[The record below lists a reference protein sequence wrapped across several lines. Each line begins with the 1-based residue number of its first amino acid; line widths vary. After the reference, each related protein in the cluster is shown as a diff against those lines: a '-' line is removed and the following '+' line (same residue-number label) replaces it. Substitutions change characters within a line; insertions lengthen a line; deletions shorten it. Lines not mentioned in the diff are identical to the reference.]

1 MSLVSQ
7 LRPFELGLIIGQN
20 VQRYDAER
28 RGRPWTAAQRMIKIN
43 QCRSVDFIQTPTSR
57 LTTRDNGLKLLGE
70 GSGDG
75 WRSAVKTPFT
85 IREVTGSNRKT
96 VIPAERTGG

>member
-1 MSLVSQ
+1 MK
-7 LRPFELGLIIGQN
+7 ELGFIIGQN
-20 VQRYDAER
+20 LQIYDAER
-28 RGRPWTAAQRMIKIN
+28 HGRPWTAAQRMIKIN

-57 LTTRDNGLKLLGE
+57 LTTHYNGLKRLRE
-70 GSGDG
+70 GFGDG

-96 VIPAERTGG
+96 VIPAERTVG

>member
-1 MSLVSQ
+1 MKQ
-7 LRPFELGLIIGQN
+7 LGLIIGQN

-28 RGRPWTAAQRMIKIN
+28 HGHPWTAAQRMIKIN

-57 LTTRDNGLKLLGE
+57 LTTHYNGLKLLG
-70 GSGDG
+70 GGFGDG

-85 IREVTGSNRKT
+85 IRGVTGSNRKT